1 MGNIVIPEISV
12 TNVPGDRAANGE
24 RIKPLADN
32 DALHENCSE
41 SRTEGKP
48 EIRRQKSVRRLM
60 EDGMSS
66 HGRVQC
72 ESLVR

>member
-1 MGNIVIPEISV
+1 MGNLVIPEISV
-12 TNVPGDRAANGE
+12 TNVPGDRAGNGE

-66 HGRVQC
+66 HARVQC
-72 ESLVR
+72 

>member
-1 MGNIVIPEISV
+1 MGGTVIPEINV
-12 TNVPGDRAANGE
+12 TSVPGDRAINGE
-24 RIKPLADN
+24 RVKPLTDN

-41 SRTEGKP
+41 SRTESKP

-72 ESLVR
+72 